1 MSKRLHSQDGLSQRI
16 LERLKAS
23 SFWTEKTRISGNTIQ
38 GLICPACEDREAWAY
53 IDGPMSINCN
63 RGKKCGATTKTLE
76 LFPELRLNV
85 ERDFPAT
92 KEDPHRPAREYL
104 RARGLPDAI
113 LADLTFKY
121 HSNAR
126 NTGSGAVLF
135 VVGKDEKGKEILN
148 GRLFNPPPGQGKTH
162 NIGSTAGR
170 FWHHPGQQYDANQ
183 PTFITEG
190 ILDALSLLA
199 MGIQA
204 IAVLAAGQDPGK
216 VDLSAFP
223 YKVLS
228 FDNDEAG
235 HQACRKWRMRYPEA
249 DIVLC
254 DPGQDWNDLLVTG
267 TTEQAKQLFEANL
280 PRYRNHG
287 RLTLAE
293 SAQQWAELYHEFHH
307 YPPGLFVFRKETHY
321 ATLKTPR
328 GSDQQP
334 FVNVERCTKAAIT
347 VVSYTIDRANP
358 ARPGYRYNLEVQPSQ
373 QGRPPVQ
380 VTATG
385 KDIATARAMNEFL
398 LSNARINWEGDSK
411 ATTALQNLITENKK
425 APEVRLLSV
434 TGYQPE
440 NKAYIFHH
448 WAVDTTGKIIT
459 PDKRGFFQLSHK
471 QYFQPP
477 AHSESKA
484 IAPADIGTKKVK
496 AIYRLISEAW
506 GFNGVAALSWVVAGW
521 FVNQIKEKENFFPF
535 LSLWGDPA
543 SGKSA
548 LTTLLNTIQGREGE
562 GLPVTALNSKKGS
575 IRTIGQVSGL
585 FTALL
590 EDNERNERG
599 FDYSIILTA
608 YNKGPL
614 QVQAA
619 FSNDLQTK
627 ENPFLGTLLFCQ
639 NIEPFNSEPEK
650 QRTISLHFKT
660 DAITDESRAAYDKL
674 AAMSKNELAGVLQQV
689 LAQRSHFESD
699 WPKEFIEARAKLG
712 TMEERRILDN
722 HALILAFH
730 RIFCRLFS
738 IEHTQ
743 DIALFLGEI
752 GRKKCVSSA
761 VRQIGP
767 ADYFFECLNAIEV
780 RKNETDLKDHNGR
793 DLHPYAYH
801 TDTKTGRLYVNVP
814 ACERALRDRS
824 FPIQVNAYLLEALQK
839 HPAFIANSIRYR
851 FPFEPFS
858 DKEGRPKQRRV
869 WAFRSEWFDENEPL
883 TGENEPSFPDGQA
896 TEETAP
902 A

>member
-1 MSKRLHSQDGLSQRI
+1 MIKRLHTQDGLGQRT
-16 LERLKAS
+16 LEHLKDS
-23 SFWTEKTRISGNTIQ
+23 SVWTEKTRISGNTIQ
-38 GLICPACEDREAWAY
+38 GLMCPVCGYPESWAY
-53 IDGPMSINCN
+53 LESPMSINCN
-63 RGKKCGATTKTLE
+63 RASKCGAKTKTLE

-113 LADLTFKY
+113 LAGLDFRY
-121 HSNAR
+121 HPNAR

-148 GRLFNPPPGQGKTH
+148 GRMFNPPPGHGKTH

-170 FWHHPGQQYDANQ
+170 FWHHPGLQYDAKQ

-190 ILDALSLLA
+190 IIDALSLLA
-199 MGIQA
+199 MGKQA
-204 IAVLAAGQDPGK
+204 IAVLAAGQPPGK
-216 VDLSAFP
+216 VDLSDFP

-235 HQACRKWRMRYPEA
+235 HQACRKWQKSHPEA

-254 DPGQDWNDLLVTG
+254 DPGQDWNDLLASG
-267 TTEQAKQLFEANL
+267 TKEQAKQLLEKNL

-287 RLTLAE
+287 RLALAE

-334 FVNVERCTKAAIT
+334 FVNVERCTKAALT
-347 VVSYTIDRANP
+347 VVSYTLDRANP
-358 ARPGYRYNLEVQPSQ
+358 ARPEYRYNLEVQPSQ

-411 ATTALQNLITENKK
+411 ATAALQNLITENKK

-459 PDKRGFFQLSHK
+459 PDKRGFFQLSHNR
-471 QYFQPP
+471 YYQPP

-484 IAPADIGTKKVK
+484 IAPADIDKEKVK
-496 AIYRLISEAW
+496 AIYRLIYEGW
-506 GFNGVAALSWVVAGW
+506 GCNGVIGLSWCVAGW
-521 FVNQIKEKENFFPF
+521 FVNQIKEKEDFFPF

-548 LTTLLNTIQGREGE
+548 LTTLLNTIQGREGG
-562 GLPVTALNSKKGS
+562 GLPVTQLNSKKGS

-639 NIEPFNSEPEK
+639 NIEPFNTKAEK
-650 QRTISLHFKT
+650 QRTISLHFKA
-660 DAITDESRAAYDKL
+660 DGITEESRAAFEKL
-674 AAMSKNELAGVLQQV
+674 VATGKNELAGVLQRV
-689 LAQRSHFESD
+689 LAHRTHFEND
-699 WPKEFIEARAKLG
+699 WPNEFTAARAELG

-738 IEHTQ
+738 IKHTQ
-743 DIALFLGEI
+743 DIALFLGDI
-752 GRKKCVSSA
+752 GRKKCISSA
-761 VRQIGP
+761 VRQTTI
-767 ADYFFECLNAIEV
+767 ADHFFELLDGIKEEKAYSCYHIDVEKGVILVHLPEVESYFRNKGLNFQASEPL
-780 RKNETDLKDHNGR
+780 T
-793 DLHPYAYH
+793 
-801 TDTKTGRLYVNVP
+801 T
-814 ACERALRDRS
+814 
-824 FPIQVNAYLLEALQK
+824 ALQQ
-839 HPAFIANSIRYR
+839 HPSYIRNSLIYR
-851 FPFEPFS
+851 FPFDP
-858 DKEGRPKQRRV
+858 DKDYSGRPKKRRV
-869 WAFRSEWFDENEPL
+869 WAFSLEWHKNNGLNVEDIPR
-883 TGENEPSFPDGQA
+883 Q
-896 TEETAP
+896 
-902 A
+902 

>member
-1 MSKRLHSQDGLSQRI
+1 MSKRFDKSAVNLELANRRREAVKTLST
-16 LERLKAS
+16 ERTKEKDDFLINLRCPFCGKLKAS
-23 SFWTEKTRISGNTIQ
+23 AHAQNPGRLYCWSGSCVASKGNGGVSVDEHFGIRIDFEKS
-38 GLICPACEDREAWAY
+38 CPPNDTDENA
-53 IDGPMSINCN
+53 
-63 RGKKCGATTKTLE
+63 
-76 LFPELRLNV
+76 
-85 ERDFPAT
+85 PAT
-92 KEDPHRPAREYL
+92 AYL
-104 RARGLPDAI
+104 IQQRGLSKEVLEGYDYFYNPSIRKSGKGGVLLRVGIDSKGQQVVNGRFFVAP
-113 LADLTFKY
+113 AD
-121 HSNAR
+121 
-126 NTGSGAVLF
+126 G
-135 VVGKDEKGKEILN
+135 EKGHTTGHIGEFIHVHT
-148 GRLFNPPPGQGKTH
+148 GKTI
-162 NIGSTAGR
+162 NYENEVVVVEG
-170 FWHHPGQQYDANQ
+170 W
-183 PTFITEG
+183 ITE
-190 ILDALSLLA
+190 ASLWD
-199 MGIQA
+199 MGIQSCSVFSSVA
-204 IAVLAAGQDPGK
+204 NPETRRDFFEKCKKLVL
-216 VDLSAFP
+216 L
-223 YKVLS
+223 
-228 FDNDEAG
+228 FDNDPNGAGQEA
-235 HQACRKWRMRYPEA
+235 MRRWLRAYPNATPLLLEQGIDA
-249 DIVLC
+249 
-254 DPGQDWNDLLVTG
+254 NDLLVRHG
-267 TTEQAKQLFEANL
+267 KEEAAEIFRKNRPQYEFYAQISLAKTPYE
-280 PRYRNHG
+280 Y
-287 RLTLAE
+287 
-293 SAQQWAELYHEFHH
+293 AELWLSH
-307 YPPGLFVFRKETHY
+307 YESRQHLFVFRKETYY

-358 ARPGYRYNLEVQPSQ
+358 ARPEYRYNLEVQPSQ

-448 WAVDTTGKIIT
+448 WAADTTGKIIT

-484 IAPADIGTKKVK
+484 IAPADIGKEKVK

-521 FVNQIKEKENFFPF
+521 FVNQIKEKENFFPI

-562 GLPVTALNSKKGS
+562 GLPVTQLNSKKGS

-599 FDYSIILTA
+599 FDHSFILTA

-639 NIEPFNSEPEK
+639 NIEPFNSKAEK
-650 QRTISLHFKT
+650 QRTISLHFKA

-674 AAMSKNELAGVLQQV
+674 AAMSKNDLAGVLQQV
-689 LAQRSHFESD
+689 LAQRSDFESN
-699 WPKEFIEARAKLG
+699 WPKEFIAAQAELG

-730 RIFCRLFS
+730 HIFCRLFT
-738 IEHTQ
+738 IKHTQ

-761 VRQIGP
+761 VRQTTI
-767 ADYFFECLNAIEV
+767 ADHFFELLDGVKEEKAASCYHIDVEKGFILVHLPEVESYFRNKGLNFQASEPL
-780 RKNETDLKDHNGR
+780 T
-793 DLHPYAYH
+793 
-801 TDTKTGRLYVNVP
+801 T
-814 ACERALRDRS
+814 
-824 FPIQVNAYLLEALQK
+824 ALQQ
-839 HPAFIANSIRYR
+839 HPSYIRNSLIYR
-851 FPFEPFS
+851 FPHDPDTDS
-858 DKEGRPKQRRV
+858 SGRPKKRRV
-869 WAFRSEWFDENEPL
+869 WAFSLEWHKNNGLHVEDVPR
-883 TGENEPSFPDGQA
+883 Q
-896 TEETAP
+896 
-902 A
+902 